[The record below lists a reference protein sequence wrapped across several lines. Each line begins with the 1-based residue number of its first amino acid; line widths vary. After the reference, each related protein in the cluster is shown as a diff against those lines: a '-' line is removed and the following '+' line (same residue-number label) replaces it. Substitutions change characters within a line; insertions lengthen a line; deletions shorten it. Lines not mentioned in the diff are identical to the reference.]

1 MHCNAAITSLLQR
14 VAALSVPHEDGTLP
28 FQPDDM
34 TVSRLCGQVRDL
46 LPMHALSDDEIIVIA
61 LLHSG
66 KQWFHA
72 VQPTRSNVPHILTSL
87 REKGIVEVESL
98 PEEIIEDMLIP
109 PIVHLTLDVFTA
121 PDCPSI
127 RPDQPLPFASNRE
140 YLLSWFH
147 LVKRLHQYRENEHNQ
162 HPIHG
167 IASAPSRSGG
177 SSTTETERK
186 FDHQEQ
192 ELIERSQIGWE
203 LYPVERV
210 VRQLGLGPEERR
222 ILLFVL
228 MTELN
233 DDHCTTQDLLYLTST
248 DIIDGLDRDRLWQA
262 DSMLR
267 LYDLISIE
275 ESRRSQRLRSVVTMR
290 SSVRRWLATGDGN
303 VPGITDFDDAEP
315 YTNEY
320 SQIED
325 WIRYGRMWVRLSRLA
340 GANRRNGDDDE
351 ADIDDESMRR
361 PSVHPMLASM
371 KERIER
377 KTKASSKQFPIEVLT
392 AQFALTQVEKDILV
406 LLLESATCGRDID
419 LDDLS
424 LFMTVDLVERQKV
437 EALLSPDSRL
447 VSNGLVLA
455 TPRKAGTVE
464 LALPTTIRN
473 YLLGVSESYETT
485 AKTIVM
491 NDDLLSLVTTD
502 RTLDD
507 LILPNEIMDVLRTA
521 VRGYQTNADAVLR
534 DWGILPSRRGPKKN
548 AQGGTLTCLVS
559 GPAGVGKTHLAYCL
573 AGSLGKDLLV
583 TDCSRLLSVWVSE
596 SERNVSKLF
605 SAYASIVRNSEN
617 FPCLLLNEVDQFWG
631 RRGTGSERSVDRMYH
646 QMQNLFLEKL
656 ESFEGI
662 LLCTTNLVESLD
674 PAFSRRMLVK
684 LTIPMPDTVGRLAIW
699 KLHLKPPVPFADDVD
714 LERLAETF
722 KFFSGGA
729 IRNCVTVA
737 AREAA
742 IRGDVIRMADLFS
755 ACRAEESGAFDTTST
770 MRNRLVGFCAPDTEL
785 MMKEVVRSQQHAQ

>member
-14 VAALSVPHEDGTLP
+14 VAALSVLHEDGTLP
-28 FQPDDM
+28 FQPDDI

-46 LPMHALSDDEIIVIA
+46 LPMQALSDDEIIIIA

-66 KQWFHA
+66 KQWVHA
-72 VQPTRSNVPHILTSL
+72 VRPTRSNVPHVLTSL

-98 PEEIIEDMLIP
+98 PEEIIEDTLIP

-121 PDCPSI
+121 PDCSSI

-147 LVKRLHQYRENEHNQ
+147 HVKRLHQYRENEHSQ

-167 IASAPSRSGG
+167 IASAPSRTVG
-177 SSTTETERK
+177 SSPTETERK
-186 FDHQEQ
+186 YDRDEQ
-192 ELIERSQIGWE
+192 ELIKRSQIEWE
-203 LYPVERV
+203 QYPVERV
-210 VRQLGLGPEERR
+210 VHQLGLHPEERR

-248 DIIDGLDRDRLWQA
+248 DTLDGLDRDRLWQA

-275 ESRRSQRLRSVVTMR
+275 ESRRSLRLRSVVTMR
-290 SSVRRWLATGDGN
+290 SSVRRWLATGDGS
-303 VPGITDFDDAEP
+303 VSGITDLDDSAP
-315 YTNEY
+315 YPNEY
-320 SQIED
+320 AQIED
-325 WIRYGRMWVRLSRLA
+325 WIRFGRLWVRLSRLA
-340 GANRRNGDDDE
+340 GANRRNGDDD
-351 ADIDDESMRR
+351 DDEFDETNMRR
-361 PSVHPMLASM
+361 PSTHPMLASM

-377 KTKASSKQFPIEVLT
+377 KTEASSKKFPLDILT
-392 AQFALTQVEKDILV
+392 ERYELSEVEKDVLILMIEAV
-406 LLLESATCGRDID
+406 TSGRDLDI
-419 LDDLS
+419 DDLT
-424 LFMTVDLVERQKV
+424 LIMTSDPVERQKL
-437 EALLSPDSRL
+437 ETLLSPDSRL
-447 VSNGLVLA
+447 VVNGLVQV
-455 TPRKAGTVE
+455 TPRRNGSVE
-464 LALPTTIRN
+464 LALPTSVRN
-473 YLLGVSESYETT
+473 YLLGVSDSFEITT
-485 AKTIVM
+485 KAILM

-507 LILPNEIMDVLRTA
+507 LILPNEIMDVLRSS
-521 VRGYQTNADAVLR
+521 VRSYQTNADAVLR
-534 DWGILPSRRGPKKN
+534 SWGILPSKKDLSEP
-548 AQGGTLTCLVS
+548 AHGGSLTCLIS
-559 GPAGVGKTHLAYCL
+559 GTAGVGKTHLAYCL
-573 AGSLGKDLLV
+573 AGSLGKEILV

-596 SERNVSKLF
+596 SEKNVSRLF
-605 SAYASIVRNSEN
+605 STYASIVRNSEN

-631 RRGTGSERSVDRMYH
+631 RRGTGSERSVERMYH

-684 LTIPMPDTVGRLAIW
+684 LTIPMPDTAGRHAIW
-699 KLHLKPPVPFADDVD
+699 KLHLKPPVPLAEDVN
-714 LERLAETF
+714 LERLSEIF
-722 KFFSGGA
+722 QFSGGA

-737 AREAA
+737 ATEAA
-742 IRGDVIRMADLFS
+742 IRGDIIKMADLIA

-785 MMKEVVRSQQHAQ
+785 LMKEVVPSRQHAQ